1 MATSP
6 TTVAAQGTPAFSP
19 LYQQI
24 KGLLLQSL
32 QAGEWK
38 PGEAI
43 PSEMD
48 LAARFRVSQGT
59 VRKAIDELSAENLVV
74 RRQGKGTFV
83 ATHAEQHVQYRFLKL
98 VPDSGDV
105 DSEGPA
111 EREIVDCKRQR
122 AAADVARALAL
133 RTGDPVLQ
141 VRRVLAYR
149 GTPTILEDLWLP
161 GAPFK
166 GLTAERLTAWHGPMY
181 ALFETEFGVRMV
193 RAEEKIRAVLP
204 DAAQAALLAVP
215 AATPLL
221 SVERVAHTYHD
232 TPMEFRN
239 INAITDLT
247 TYRLPPAG
255 VVSILHR
262 VSGVLLFLLMPFII
276 WMFDTSVSS
285 EISFARFKA
294 AFSSGLGFV
303 PGWFIK
309 LVVLAMIWAYLHHF
323 TAGLRHLWMDVSHK

>member
-1 MATSP
+1 MSAKTR
-6 TTVAAQGTPAFSP
+6 TVAHPALPMTTSTIALAESATPSFSP

-24 KGLLLQSL
+24 KSLILQSL
-32 QAGEWK
+32 HAGEWK
-38 PGEAI
+38 PGEPI
-43 PSEMD
+43 PSEIE

-59 VRKAIDELSAENLVV
+59 VRKAIDELAAENLVV

-111 EREIVDCKRQR
+111 EREIVDCRRLR
-122 AAADVARALAL
+122 ASADVARLLAL
-133 RTGDPVLQ
+133 RTGDAVLQ

-181 ALFETEFGVRMV
+181 AMFETEFGVRMV

-204 DAAQAALLAVP
+204 DEAQAALLRVST
-215 AATPLL
+215 ATPLL

-232 TPMEFRN
+232 TPMELRRGLYRTDTHHYRN
-239 INAITDLT
+239 
-247 TYRLPPAG
+247 
-255 VVSILHR
+255 
-262 VSGVLLFLLMPFII
+262 
-276 WMFDTSVSS
+276 
-285 EISFARFKA
+285 E
-294 AFSSGLGFV
+294 LG
-303 PGWFIK
+303 
-309 LVVLAMIWAYLHHF
+309 
-323 TAGLRHLWMDVSHK
+323 